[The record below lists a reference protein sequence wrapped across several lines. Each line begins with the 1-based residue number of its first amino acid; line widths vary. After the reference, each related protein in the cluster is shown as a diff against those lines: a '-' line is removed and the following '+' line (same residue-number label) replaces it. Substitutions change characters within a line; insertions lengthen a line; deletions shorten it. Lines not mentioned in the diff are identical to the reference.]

1 MNFNQ
6 LNQIKKEVKQE
17 ITKIKKNNETENETE
32 KENEKE
38 DEKIN
43 IQFKWSGFKPQIF
56 QYYTINK

>member
-17 ITKIKKNNETENETE
+17 ITKIKKNNKNENE
-32 KENEKE
+32 NQKE

-43 IQFKWSGFKPQIF
+43 IQFKWSGFKPQTF